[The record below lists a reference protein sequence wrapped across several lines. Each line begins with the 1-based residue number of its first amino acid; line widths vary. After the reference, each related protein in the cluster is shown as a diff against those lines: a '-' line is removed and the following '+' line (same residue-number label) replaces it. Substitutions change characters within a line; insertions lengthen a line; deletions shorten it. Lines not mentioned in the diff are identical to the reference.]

1 MPSQER
7 RLKRDARQASGDQRE
22 GTAREPVNGVPD
34 INPLTGKEYETN
46 TVKHHPT
53 KPDMLLVYDQDEHMW
68 IEQAERAFNNFQ
80 IRKRAM
86 LGKDYEP
93 PVYLD

>member
-1 MPSQER
+1 MPGGR
-7 RLKRDARQASGDQRE
+7 RE
-22 GTAREPVNGVPD
+22 EEPLDLQGPALDPV
-34 INPLTGKEYETN
+34 TGKEYETN

-53 KPDMLLVYDQDEHMW
+53 EPDMLLVYDQDEHRW
-68 IEQAERAFNNFQ
+68 IVQAERAFLNFH
-80 IRKRAM
+80 INKRAL